1 MTLLWVALG
10 GAVGA
15 TLRYSVVRAFG
26 PALTF
31 PFGTLLVN
39 VLGSLVIGLLA
50 TSVFLDPKI
59 APNARLFFQTGL
71 LGAFTTFSAF
81 SLETLQLWQS
91 GHVRSAALNIVLNV
105 VLCLLDTHN
114 FSAAY
119 PLKKCSDHAAK

>member
-105 VLCLLDTHN
+105 VLCLLAAMLGMVLG
-114 FSAAY
+114 SAIAER
-119 PLKKCSDHAAK
+119 LR